1 MARLVRHRQP
11 KGPAPDRPNLTPP
24 RHISTLRPWI
34 GPPRSQRTTIAS
46 TACRP
51 WYVGLSRLEHSA
63 ARRRNLPNPGITGRS
78 ELLRNK
84 RVMVVHSVTHNETA
98 RVAMPFSF
106 AANVSIKLAT
116 PYQGQ
121 ILASMNGLI
130 DAIDGVS
137 TDSSFSAV
145 VR

>member
-1 MARLVRHRQP
+1 
-11 KGPAPDRPNLTPP
+11 
-24 RHISTLRPWI
+24 
-34 GPPRSQRTTIAS
+34 
-46 TACRP
+46 
-51 WYVGLSRLEHSA
+51 VGLSRLEHSA
-63 ARRRNLPNPGITGRS
+63 AQKRYQPNPGITGRS